1 MIIVFYKQAECQN
14 RFSHLVEIEDKA
26 ESDWLASTFLNPGNG
41 IVLHFYIYIYIQK
54 AISKQI
60 KFTLRGISIVSF
72 LEQKMFM
79 NLFRYFALTY
89 IPGETVL
96 F

>member
-41 IVLHFYIYIYIQK
+41 IVLHYIYKYIYIYK
-54 AISKQI
+54 KQ
-60 KFTLRGISIVSF
+60 F
-72 LEQKMFM
+72 
-79 NLFRYFALTY
+79 
-89 IPGETVL
+89 
-96 F
+96 

>member
-41 IVLHFYIYIYIQK
+41 IVLHYLYIYIYK
-54 AISKQI
+54 KQFQN
-60 KFTLRGISIVSF
+60 KFRGISIFSF
-72 LEQKMFM
+72 LKQKMFT
-79 NLFRYFALTY
+79 NLFLD
-89 IPGETVL
+89 IL
-96 F
+96 L

>member
-14 RFSHLVEIEDKA
+14 RFSHLVEIENKA

-41 IVLHFYIYIYIQK
+41 IVLHYIYKYIYIQK

-60 KFTLRGISIVSF
+60 KFTLRGISIFSL

-79 NLFRYFALTY
+79 NRLR
-89 IPGETVL
+89 
-96 F
+96 